1 MTTTWPFHSRGR
13 VSNRGGWSCRC
24 SCSISGFHCL
34 GCFWCRPQSSFGV
47 VNLHD
52 KGVPIPSHTDL
63 PSPANLNLS
72 HTFSLS
78 STTWHFAI
86 YHLKF
91 FSKDSRCSLS
101 NYKGSSLRIG
111 LEIQNKKPILKCW
124 GLDKN
129 KSLLDQQFIAF
140 YLWAGEDSVAF
151 IPFSQ
156 PCKPIPFIWNT
167 CPHCQPPHD
176 SCLYISQVSAQRPF
190 PAKPSHVS
198 QAKVIPELFNKY
210 LLHEWV
216 VSILQMRT
224 LRLTV
229 IKNYLPM
236 VKELLKGTNW
246 GLLML
251 ECRNAYISSVLW
263 CSLAIV
269 ISYSIFIY
277 PVLCKLHEDRV
288 CICPVHCV

>member
-156 PCKPIPFIWNT
+156 PLQAHSF
-167 CPHCQPPHD
+167 HLEYLPPLPTSTWLMPLHQSSLSSKTISSEAF
-176 SCLYISQVSAQRPF
+176 SCLSSQSNPRAVQ
-190 PAKPSHVS
+190 
-198 QAKVIPELFNKY
+198 
-210 LLHEWV
+210 
-216 VSILQMRT
+216 
-224 LRLTV
+224 
-229 IKNYLPM
+229 
-236 VKELLKGTNW
+236 
-246 GLLML
+246 
-251 ECRNAYISSVLW
+251 
-263 CSLAIV
+263 
-269 ISYSIFIY
+269 
-277 PVLCKLHEDRV
+277 
-288 CICPVHCV
+288 